1 MNIAEIMLEDNTTCN
16 ILTNY
21 DNSYELLK
29 LIYKLY
35 GCLSCNLNNELSYI
49 KGEKIVTVFTNSI
62 YINNG
67 ESRYKTVER
76 IF

>member
-1 MNIAEIMLEDNTTCN
+1 MNNAEIMLENNLKCD
-16 ILTNY
+16 IATNY
-21 DNSYELLK
+21 KDSYELLK

-35 GCLSCNLNNELSYI
+35 GCLSCNLNNEFSYV
-49 KGEKIVTVFTNSI
+49 KGKKIVTVFTNSI

-76 IF
+76 NI

>member
-1 MNIAEIMLEDNTTCN
+1 MHNATIMLNDNTMCDV
-16 ILTNY
+16 LTNY
-21 DNSYELLK
+21 ENSYELLK

-35 GCLSCNLNNELSYI
+35 GCLSCRLKNEFSYI
-49 KGEKIVTVFTNSI
+49 KGKKIVTVFTNSI

>member
-1 MNIAEIMLEDNTTCN
+1 MHIAEIMLEDNTTCE

-21 DNSYELLK
+21 ENSYELLK

-35 GCLSCNLNNELSYI
+35 GCLSCNLNNEFSYI
-49 KGEKIVTVFTNSI
+49 KGSKIVTVFTNSI

-76 IF
+76 NF

>member
-1 MNIAEIMLEDNTTCN
+1 MNNAVIMLNDNSKCD

-21 DNSYELLK
+21 ECSYELLK

-35 GCLSCNLNNELSYI
+35 GCLSCHLNNEFSYI

-67 ESRYKTVER
+67 ESRYKSVER
-76 IF
+76 NF

>member
-1 MNIAEIMLEDNTTCN
+1 MNNAEIMLKDNTKCD
-16 ILTNY
+16 IATNY
-21 DNSYELLK
+21 ENSYELLK

-35 GCLSCNLNNELSYI
+35 GCLSCHLKSEFSYV

-67 ESRYKTVER
+67 ESHYKSVTR
-76 IF
+76 NI

>member
-1 MNIAEIMLEDNTTCN
+1 MNVAKIMLKDNSKCE

-21 DNSYELLK
+21 KDSYELLK

-35 GCLSCNLNNELSYI
+35 GCLSCHLKNEFSYI
-49 KGEKIVTVFTNSI
+49 KGKKIVTVFTNSI

-67 ESRYKTVER
+67 ENHYKTVER

>member
-1 MNIAEIMLEDNTTCN
+1 MNNAEIMLKDNSKCE
-16 ILTNY
+16 IATNY
-21 DNSYELLK
+21 ECSYELLK

-35 GCLSCNLNNELSYI
+35 GCLSCHLNNKFSYI

-67 ESRYKTVER
+67 ESRYKSVER

>member
-1 MNIAEIMLEDNTTCN
+1 MHIAEIMLNDNTTCD

-21 DNSYELLK
+21 EDSYELLK

-35 GCLSCNLNNELSYI
+35 DCLSCNLNDELSYI
-49 KGEKIVTVFTNSI
+49 KGKKIITVFTNSI

-76 IF
+76 NF

>member
-1 MNIAEIMLEDNTTCN
+1 MNNAEIMLEDNSKCD

-21 DNSYELLK
+21 ENSYELLK

-35 GCLSCNLNNELSYI
+35 GCLSCHLKSEFSYV
-49 KGEKIVTVFTNSI
+49 KGKKIVTVFTNSI

-67 ESRYKTVER
+67 ESRYKSVER
-76 IF
+76 NI

>member
-1 MNIAEIMLEDNTTCN
+1 MQLAEIMLNDNTKCD

-21 DNSYELLK
+21 ENSYELLK

-35 GCLSCNLNNELSYI
+35 GCLSCHLNDEFSYI
-49 KGEKIVTVFTNSI
+49 KGNKIVTVFTNSI

-67 ESRYKTVER
+67 ESHYKTVER
-76 IF
+76 IL

>member
-1 MNIAEIMLEDNTTCN
+1 MNNAEIMLEDNSKCD

-21 DNSYELLK
+21 KDSYELLK

-35 GCLSCNLNNELSYI
+35 GCLSCHLNSEFSYI

-67 ESRYKTVER
+67 ESHYKSVTR
-76 IF
+76 NI

>member
-1 MNIAEIMLEDNTTCN
+1 MNNAEIMLKDNSKCE

-21 DNSYELLK
+21 KDSYELLK

-35 GCLSCNLNNELSYI
+35 GCLSCHLNNEYSYM

-67 ESRYKTVER
+67 ESRYKSVER
-76 IF
+76 NI

>member
-1 MNIAEIMLEDNTTCN
+1 MQLAEIMLNDNTKCD

-21 DNSYELLK
+21 ENSYELLK

-35 GCLSCNLNNELSYI
+35 GCLSCHLNDELSYI
-49 KGEKIVTVFTNSI
+49 KGKKIVTVFTNSI

-76 IF
+76 IL